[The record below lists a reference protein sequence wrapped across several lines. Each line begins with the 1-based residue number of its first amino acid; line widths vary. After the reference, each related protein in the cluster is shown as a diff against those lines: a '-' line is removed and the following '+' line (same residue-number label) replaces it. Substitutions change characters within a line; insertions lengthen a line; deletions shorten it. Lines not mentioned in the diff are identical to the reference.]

1 MIRVIVVDDDP
12 AFAAGLAIALQHDG
26 HHVRWFVRPRDL
38 PPFASL
44 DADVLVTDYAMG
56 ADELS
61 GVALADAARASR
73 PDVPVILV
81 TAHDGMELA
90 AQAARRASFLTIC
103 RKPIGYDALHDT
115 LHAVLRVPR

>member
-12 AFAAGLAIALQHDG
+12 VFAAGLAIALQHDG

-38 PPFASL
+38 PRFASL

-56 ADELS
+56 ADEPS
-61 GVALADAARASR
+61 GVALADAVHASR

-81 TAHDGMELA
+81 TAHDGTELA
-90 AQAARRASFLTIC
+90 VQAARRASFLTI
-103 RKPIGYDALHDT
+103 RLKPIRYDALHDT
-115 LHAVLRVPR
+115 LHAVARVRR

>member
-38 PPFASL
+38 PPFPSL
-44 DADVLVTDYAMG
+44 DAHVLVTDYAMG
-56 ADELS
+56 TDEPS
-61 GVALADAARASR
+61 GVALADAVHASR

-81 TAHDGMELA
+81 TAHDGTELT
-90 AQAARRASFLTIC
+90 AQTARRASFLTVQ

-115 LHAVLRVPR
+115 LHAVVRVSR